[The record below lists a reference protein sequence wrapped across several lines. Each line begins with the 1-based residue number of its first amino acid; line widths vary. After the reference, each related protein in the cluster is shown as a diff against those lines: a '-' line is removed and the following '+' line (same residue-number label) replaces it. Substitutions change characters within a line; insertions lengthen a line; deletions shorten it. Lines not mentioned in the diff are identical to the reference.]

1 MRILILLAMVSN
13 TFFCMGQ
20 DCNGE
25 NFFNTD
31 GSQNAYFIDTLHIDS
46 LVIVRSKKNGHF
58 FAIRNLAGKS
68 LKGKIWNHPDTYLY
82 DNCEPFYSWLLKDL
96 PENVIPNSIWGT
108 SLNNGKIIKYFQS
121 SDSMPYQIVTNHQVP
136 KYYWFVMIR
145 GDAYNFLTV
154 RNVFDNGRKVIKF
167 RDEKAYYKL
176 LIPVW

>member
-58 FAIRNLAGKS
+58 FAFKHPVK
-68 LKGKIWNHPDTYLY
+68 LKGKIWNSPEVYLY
-82 DNCEPFYSWLLKDL
+82 EDDEYFDGWYFKDL
-96 PENVIPNSIWGT
+96 PENAIPNDIIGT
-108 SLNNGKIIKYFQS
+108 SLNGGEMFKYIHTPN
-121 SDSMPYQIVTNHQVP
+121 SMAYQVVSNKRTPQ
-136 KYYWFVMIR
+136 YYWLVLIR

-154 RNVFDNGRKVIKF
+154 RSVFDNGRKVIKF